1 MTSKLIKDML
11 VLELLGE
18 TLKKR
23 MIFIA
28 HVKQTLWLA
37 LSNQLYTTSSYD
49 VGTQEGVINKK
60 DI

>member
-1 MTSKLIKDML
+1 MKDML